1 MAKGWVEMGDNAGTI
16 SETPAEKRLRA
27 KRVAKLLRNVK
38 ALSVDKIKAESEE
51 YDKRKAEREASW
63 DAANKAGKV
72 TAKVVGKKEIK
83 GYNITL

>member
-51 YDKRKAEREASW
+51 YDKRKAEREALKI
-63 DAANKAGKV
+63 ARKAE
-72 TAKVVGKKEIK
+72 KKK
-83 GYNITL
+83 